1 MSEVVHYKGKI
12 KLVEKLPNETLEE
25 QCKRILAEY
34 DYLEL
39 PSYFGSWEEMLNEE
53 LYNRYVVANENIYK
67 VIEKLDKQY
76 DYDIFNAT
84 NNKDGTYDYEV
95 MYYNGGCGF
104 SEAIENAL
112 NRS

>member
-25 QCKRILAEY
+25 QCKRVLAEY
-34 DYLEL
+34 DYHEL
-39 PSYFGSWEEMLNEE
+39 PSYFSSWEEMLNEE

-76 DYDIFNAT
+76 HHDIFNAT

-95 MYYNGGCGF
+95 MYYNGNCGF

-112 NRS
+112 NRC